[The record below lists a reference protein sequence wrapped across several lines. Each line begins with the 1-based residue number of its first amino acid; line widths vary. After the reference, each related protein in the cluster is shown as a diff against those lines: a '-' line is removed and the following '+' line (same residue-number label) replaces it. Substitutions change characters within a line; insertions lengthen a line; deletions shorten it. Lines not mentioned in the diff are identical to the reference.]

1 MKKTTILNPG
11 IVTVFRMS
19 AYAIQPRLDGCIIG
33 IARGEP
39 NVKVNESI
47 IMIKWCHVIGQYQR
61 NCRIKFQYKLLQ
73 DWVAQTLIKSRCQ
86 LKLK

>member
-11 IVTVFRMS
+11 IVIVFRMS

-47 IMIKWCHVIGQYQR
+47 IMIKW
-61 NCRIKFQYKLLQ
+61 
-73 DWVAQTLIKSRCQ
+73 
-86 LKLK
+86 